1 MKFKLNIQENTQLD
15 EAQSN
20 VQKII
25 DKFYKV
31 QTSKGI
37 AALNVDSKTGV
48 ISIQTD
54 TNPDGTLKSLPADG
68 SLNRLVSTKDGKL
81 AYSVR

>member
-1 MKFKLNIQENTQLD
+1 MKFKLNIAENQQID

-20 VQKII
+20 VQKIV
-25 DKFYKV
+25 DKFYKI
-31 QTSKGI
+31 QSTKGI

-54 TNPDGTLKSLPADG
+54 TNPDGSLKSTSEG
-68 SLNRLVSTKDGKL
+68 TVRLVSTKDGKL
-81 AYSVR
+81 AYSVK